1 MDKPRY
7 ILTPKQKELGK
18 EEPRKKNRI
27 VLYGLITGLFIIAIF
42 VGASIVKSLTDS
54 SEKDLIF
61 LIDGEKSFFNARL
74 GDQTIT
80 MELTKND
87 ELVKGRYFYHDYG
100 RWIKLKGTIS
110 ENGVIKL
117 NEKYRSIVKGNLVIE
132 MSEKGD
138 GFRGDWNNIKE
149 DSLLL
154 LKGTR
159 IGNVQPELMRRT
171 VLHMHNQN
179 NKEID
184 KVMWMWSEK
193 PGRLYDMLNLPSK
206 DEIEAAILNTWGN
219 QNSFKNHIKKVQWIR
234 ENTIAVSVDY
244 EYVLASKPN
253 ERIIKE
259 STVIFEFDSLQFIES
274 EYAKN

>member
-1 MDKPRY
+1 
-7 ILTPKQKELGK
+7 
-18 EEPRKKNRI
+18 
-27 VLYGLITGLFIIAIF
+27 LIIGLFIIAIGL
-42 VGASIVKSLTDS
+42 GAFIVKSLTQS
-54 SEKDLIF
+54 SEKDLTC
-61 LIDGEKSFFNARL
+61 LIDGEKSFFESSL

-80 MELTKND
+80 MELTKSGA
-87 ELVKGRYFYHDYG
+87 LVKGRYFYHDYG

-110 ENGVIKL
+110 GNGVIKL
-117 NEKYRSIVKGNLVIE
+117 NEKYRSIATGNLVIE

-138 GFRGDWNNIKE
+138 GFRGNWNNIKE

-159 IGNVQPELMRRT
+159 VGDVQPELMRRT

-184 KVMWMWSEK
+184 KVMWMWSETPK
-193 PGRLYDMLNLPSK
+193 RIHSMIPQSK
-206 DEIEAAILNTWGN
+206 KQIKTAILNTWGN

-234 ENTIAVSVDY
+234 ENTIAVDVDY

-253 ERIIKE
+253 EIKIKE
-259 STVIFEFDSLQFIES
+259 STVFFEFDSLKFIEA
-274 EYAKN
+274 EYTN